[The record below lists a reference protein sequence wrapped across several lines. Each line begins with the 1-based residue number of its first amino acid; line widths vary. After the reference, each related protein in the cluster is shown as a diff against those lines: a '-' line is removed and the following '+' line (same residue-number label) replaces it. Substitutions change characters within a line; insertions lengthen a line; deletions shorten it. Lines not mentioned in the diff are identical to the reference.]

1 MKNNITALLVV
12 SLMCIACTQNENNQ
26 HVGLSGEWNVTWAV
40 DGYEASGNIQLNADG
55 SGMIFTHNDLNSP
68 ILPGSNQIA
77 ISWKKQGLSLSLVR
91 VDNSF
96 SLEYDIK
103 SENNKFMSLTYADD
117 IEIFMHRD

>member
-1 MKNNITALLVV
+1 MKNYITAFLVV
-12 SLMCIACTQNENNQ
+12 PLVCMACTQNENDR
-26 HVGLSGEWNVTWAV
+26 HVGLTGEWNVTWAV

-55 SGMIFTHNDLNSP
+55 SGVIFTQNDQNSP

-77 ISWKKQGLSLSLVR
+77 ISWKKQGLSLRFVR

-103 SENNKFMSLTYADD
+103 SENNTFMSLTYADD